1 MIPPSILIVENE
13 AVVAEDLAQKVTSLG
28 YRVIGMVSSG
38 EAALELARAQ
48 RPNLILLDIK
58 LDGTLDGIETAN
70 RLRNLSDLPFIF
82 LTAHSDQE
90 TVKRANAA
98 GAFGYILKPFRERD
112 LEVQLETALYRYRA
126 VKATGHLNLAQKAG
140 SVGFF
145 DYHFE
150 QDHTVWTE
158 GLAQLFGI
166 SLEEYE
172 GTWEGWAKRVVPE
185 DAVEVHRL
193 IMASVD
199 ERQEHVSYEF
209 RAILPDRKLRW
220 LAGRGQIF
228 YSLAGQALRMT
239 GVTIDITERK
249 ESEQK
254 LKKSEDLLLR
264 AQRGAQAGV
273 WEIDLRTDRITWSEP
288 YYDLCGLPHSIEPSV
303 AVWLSCIHP
312 EDQARALNM
321 YRQSIKEKRN
331 QNMEFRIVKPDG
343 EIRWIHR
350 QGQVEVDDRG
360 TAVRI
365 QGISF
370 DVTERKH
377 ADEVVKAI
385 ALFPAQNP
393 SPVLRI
399 SGAGILLYMNPAS
412 CDLLRDLDLKSGQPV
427 SRDLCKL
434 VDKAIQANQPQQTE
448 YTLGA
453 RHYLITTSPAIEER
467 YANLYWTDITERK
480 RGEVELHEGRE
491 KLRRALEFDEAV
503 MTNMG
508 EGLYTVNNEG
518 LVTSMNPAAEA
529 LFGWTCAELLGRKMH
544 DMTHY
549 RHADGTPFPAEQCPG
564 LQVLRQGSELR
575 DQEDVFIRK
584 DGSYFDVLYS
594 SSPIRAGDKIDGLVV
609 VFRDITERKR
619 TEERLKQFTAEL
631 EQRVSERTRE
641 LVESEG
647 HLRTLA
653 TELNLAEQR
662 ERKRLVIDLHDHLQQ
677 LLVLVKLK
685 LGQLKRESAS
695 LPTCANVIAETDRV
709 LSEAISYTRTL
720 VAELNPPVLREYGL
734 SAGLKWLEEY
744 MRRYHLDV
752 TVQIPHDKIP
762 VADDQALLLFQS
774 VRELL
779 INSSKYAETSKA
791 WVNAKVD
798 STQLVI
804 EVIDKGKGFVLA
816 SGDVTNIP
824 IEVSS
829 KFGLF
834 SIRERMHALGGSFAI
849 TSSPGN
855 GTTAVLRL
863 PLTAADAS
871 IQATDTSVEL

>member
-1 MIPPSILIVENE
+1 MIQPSILIVENE
-13 AVVAEDLAQKVTSLG
+13 AVVAEDLAQKVTALG
-28 YRVIGMVSSG
+28 YRVIGTVSTG
-38 EAALELARAQ
+38 EAALEVARAQ

-58 LDGTLDGIETAN
+58 LDGTLDGLETAH
-70 RLRNLSDLPFIF
+70 RLRHMSDLPFVF
-82 LTAHSDQE
+82 LTAHSDPE
-90 TVKRANAA
+90 TIKKANAA
-98 GAFGYILKPFRERD
+98 DAFGYILKPFRERD
-112 LEVQLETALYRYRA
+112 LQVQLETALYRYRA
-126 VKATGHLNLAQKAG
+126 TKATGYLNLAQKAG

-145 DYHFE
+145 DYQFE
-150 QDHTVWTE
+150 QDHSVWTE
-158 GLAQLFGI
+158 GLAQLFDI

-172 GTWEGWAKRVVPE
+172 GTWKGWAKRLVPE
-185 DAVEVHRL
+185 DAVKVRRL
-193 IMASVD
+193 IIASVH
-199 ERQEHVSYEF
+199 ERREHVSCEF

-249 ESEQK
+249 EAEQK
-254 LKKSEDLLLR
+254 LTKSEDLLLR
-264 AQRGAQAGV
+264 AQRGAKAGV

-288 YYDLCGLPHSIEPSV
+288 YYDLFGLPHSTEPSV

-312 EDQARALNM
+312 EDQERALNM
-321 YRQSIKEKRN
+321 YRRSIKEKHS

-350 QGQVEVDDRG
+350 QGQVEVDERG
-360 TAVRI
+360 HAIRM

-377 ADEVVKAI
+377 TDEVVKAI

-399 SGAGILLYMNPAS
+399 NRAGILLYMNPAS
-412 CDLLRDLDLKSGQPV
+412 THLLRDLDLKSGQAVPLGL
-427 SRDLCKL
+427 RKM
-434 VDKAIQANQPQQTE
+434 VDNALHANQPQQTE
-448 YTLGA
+448 YALGT
-453 RHYLITTSPAIEER
+453 RHYLITTSPALEER
-467 YANLYWTDITERK
+467 YANLYWTDITDRK
-480 RGEVELHEGRE
+480 
-491 KLRRALEFDEAV
+491 
-503 MTNMG
+503 
-508 EGLYTVNNEG
+508 
-518 LVTSMNPAAEA
+518 
-529 LFGWTCAELLGRKMH
+529 C
-544 DMTHY
+544 
-549 RHADGTPFPAEQCPG
+549 
-564 LQVLRQGSELR
+564 
-575 DQEDVFIRK
+575 
-584 DGSYFDVLYS
+584 
-594 SSPIRAGDKIDGLVV
+594 
-609 VFRDITERKR
+609 

-631 EQRVSERTRE
+631 EQRVFERTRE
-641 LVESEG
+641 LVESER

-677 LLVLVKLK
+677 LLVLGKLK
-685 LGQLKRESAS
+685 LGQLKRESES
-695 LPTCANVIAETDRV
+695 LPTCANVIAEADRV
-709 LSEAISYTRTL
+709 LTEAISYTRTL

-744 MRRYHLDV
+744 MRKYQLEV

-762 VADDQALLLFQS
+762 VADDQAMLLFQS

-791 WVNAKVD
+791 WVNANVD
-798 STQLVI
+798 NEQLVI

-816 SGDVTNIP
+816 SRGGTNISA
-824 IEVSS
+824 ERSS

-834 SIRERMHALGGSFAI
+834 SIRERMQALGGSFAI

-863 PLTAADAS
+863 PLIAADAS
-871 IQATDTSVEL
+871 IPVTG

>member
-1 MIPPSILIVENE
+1 MIQPSILIVENE
-13 AVVAEDLAQKVTSLG
+13 AVVAEDLAQKVTALG
-28 YRVIGMVSSG
+28 YRVIGTVSTG
-38 EAALELARAQ
+38 EAALEVARAQ

-58 LDGTLDGIETAN
+58 LDGTLDGIETAH
-70 RLRNLSDLPFIF
+70 RLRHMSDLPFVF
-82 LTAHSDQE
+82 LTAHSDPE
-90 TVKRANAA
+90 TVKKANAA
-98 GAFGYILKPFRERD
+98 DAFGYILKPFRERD
-112 LEVQLETALYRYRA
+112 LQVQLETALYRYRA
-126 VKATGHLNLAQKAG
+126 TKATGYLNLAQKAG

-145 DYHFE
+145 DYQFE
-150 QDHTVWTE
+150 QDHSVWTE
-158 GLAQLFGI
+158 GLAQLFDI

-172 GTWEGWAKRVVPE
+172 GTWKGWAKRLVPE
-185 DAVEVHRL
+185 DAVKVRRL
-193 IMASVD
+193 IIASVH
-199 ERQEHVSYEF
+199 ERREHVSCEF

-249 ESEQK
+249 EAEQK
-254 LKKSEDLLLR
+254 LTKSEDLLLR

-273 WEIDLRTDRITWSEP
+273 WEIDLRTDRVTWSEP
-288 YYDLCGLPHSIEPSV
+288 YYDLFGLPHSTEPSV

-312 EDQARALNM
+312 EDQERALRM
-321 YRQSIKEKRN
+321 YRQSIKEKHS

-350 QGQVEVDDRG
+350 QGQVEVDERG
-360 TAVRI
+360 NAIRM

-377 ADEVVKAI
+377 TDEVVKAV

-399 SGAGILLYMNPAS
+399 NRAGILLYMNPAS
-412 CDLLRDLDLKSGQPV
+412 THLLRDLDLKSGQAVPLGL
-427 SRDLCKL
+427 RKM
-434 VDKAIQANQPQQTE
+434 VDNALHANQPQQTE
-448 YTLGA
+448 YALGT
-453 RHYLITTSPAIEER
+453 RHYLITTSPALEER

-480 RGEVELHEGRE
+480 
-491 KLRRALEFDEAV
+491 
-503 MTNMG
+503 
-508 EGLYTVNNEG
+508 
-518 LVTSMNPAAEA
+518 
-529 LFGWTCAELLGRKMH
+529 C
-544 DMTHY
+544 
-549 RHADGTPFPAEQCPG
+549 
-564 LQVLRQGSELR
+564 
-575 DQEDVFIRK
+575 
-584 DGSYFDVLYS
+584 
-594 SSPIRAGDKIDGLVV
+594 
-609 VFRDITERKR
+609 
-619 TEERLKQFTAEL
+619 TEERLKLFTAEL

-662 ERKRLVIDLHDHLQQ
+662 ERKRLVIDLHDHLLQ
-677 LLVLVKLK
+677 LLVLGKLK
-685 LGQLKRESAS
+685 LGQLKRESEL
-695 LPTCANVIAETDRV
+695 LPTCANMIAEADRV
-709 LSEAISYTRTL
+709 LTEAISYTRTL

-744 MRRYHLDV
+744 MRKYQLEV

-762 VADDQALLLFQS
+762 VADDQAMLLFQS

-791 WVNAKVD
+791 WVNANVD
-798 STQLVI
+798 NEQLVI

-816 SGDVTNIP
+816 SKGGTNIP
-824 IEVSS
+824 AEHSS

-834 SIRERMHALGGSFAI
+834 SIRERMQALGGSFAV

-863 PLTAADAS
+863 PLIAADAS
-871 IQATDTSVEL
+871 IPVTG